1 MAARSEGIFPR
12 EGFNLDNT
20 FEITSD
26 AQLSPVSFASIR
38 TLRMIVV
45 GLDVTEPTGGGTE
58 ASLTVTIGT
67 KNHEVDFSKVDP
79 NGVYIE
85 HIRGFHQ
92 GANNATQYTL
102 TQGLPNA
109 GTAGTASLSGVFI
122 ELVDGVAR

>member
-12 EGFNLDNT
+12 EGFNLDNA
-20 FEITSD
+20 FEVTTD

-38 TLRMIVV
+38 TLRLIVV

-58 ASLTVTIGT
+58 ASLTVTIGSR
-67 KNHEVDFSKVDP
+67 NYEIDFSKVDP

-92 GANNATQYTL
+92 SPNATQYTL